1 MLTSWQKQI
10 IEELVEKVT
19 NFYHDSSKGYFSGT
33 NKIEEFNIEQRNY
46 FNSLLSLSKFVGA
59 EESIILNSILEQ
71 GKFGFA
77 VYILRSGAFDI
88 EVNSVTNYKSCFQL
102 LVEQSNSLNG
112 SDWNGYFF
120 EALYKKG
127 YSTKESDMLYIKEAY
142 KSIDSQNKL
151 VEWCIARFVL
161 ILNEKDM
168 IAEAL
173 KRQKELLTIVSF
185 KMKKPVGIHYPNLL
199 GISNNAFLHYRI
211 HGDVLLHAMKYYGIY
226 EDVIKKDHK
235 NSFQYRLNEFLE
247 YKPIQDLAFNEIV
260 FKIFPELKY

>member
-19 NFYHDSSKGYFSGT
+19 NFYHDSSKGYFSGA

-127 YSTKESDMLYIKEAY
+127 YST
-142 KSIDSQNKL
+142 
-151 VEWCIARFVL
+151 
-161 ILNEKDM
+161 
-168 IAEAL
+168 
-173 KRQKELLTIVSF
+173 
-185 KMKKPVGIHYPNLL
+185 
-199 GISNNAFLHYRI
+199 
-211 HGDVLLHAMKYYGIY
+211 
-226 EDVIKKDHK
+226 
-235 NSFQYRLNEFLE
+235 
-247 YKPIQDLAFNEIV
+247 IV
-260 FKIFPELKY
+260 FLLL